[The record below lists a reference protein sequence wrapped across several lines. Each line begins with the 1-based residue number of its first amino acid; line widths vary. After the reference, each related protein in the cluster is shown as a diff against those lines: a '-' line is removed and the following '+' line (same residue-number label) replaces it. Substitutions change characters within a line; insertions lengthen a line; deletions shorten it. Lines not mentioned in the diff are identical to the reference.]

1 MEAVRFEVTAVLL
14 EVQIF
19 WDCFILNMKALQ
31 SFRTL
36 ITAGPMTQYHISKD
50 LHFQHGSCLYI

>member
-14 EVQIF
+14 DVTIF

-31 SFRTL
+31 YFRTFV
-36 ITAGPMTQYHISKD
+36 TSGQMTQHPM
-50 LHFQHGSCLYI
+50 